1 MIDIHSHILPMVDDG
16 SRTIEMSLKML
27 DEAYRDGTDELVLT
41 PHLAYPYGFINPAEK
56 IRSLFED
63 FKEIVKEAGIPV
75 KLYPGCEYL
84 YRDRDS
90 FEEELEE
97 ITTLNDTRY
106 LLMEFYFNVEDQIIY
121 EAVKVV
127 MKHQLIPVI
136 AHPERYEAIQI
147 SDHLAKDIIDMGGM
161 LQMNKGSISGK
172 YGRMARDTI
181 YELLDHD
188 LITFIGSDGHDP
200 SRRNARMYQ
209 DYRIISELYGNK
221 RANRIFKENPRR
233 MLQNIDLTKKEIM
246 I

>member
-1 MIDIHSHILPMVDDG
+1 MVDDG

-56 IRSLFED
+56 IKGLFED
-63 FKEIVKEAGIPV
+63 FREIVKEAGIPV
-75 KLYPGCEYL
+75 KLYLGCEYL

-106 LLMEFYFNVEDQIIY
+106 LLMEFYFNAEGQTIK
-121 EAVKVV
+121 EAAETVMKHEGQTIKEAAETV

-147 SDHLAKDIIDMGGM
+147 SDHLARDIIDMGGM

-221 RANRIFKENPRR
+221 RANRIFK
-233 MLQNIDLTKKEIM
+233 LTKKEIM